1 MRSNVAHSAE
11 AAFWEWF
18 LQNDEAIWNFES
30 AREVVFADLLKEL
43 HGVHPDLTFEIGPEQ
58 NGVREFVVSA
68 GGLKSAFPAVERLV
82 AEAPPLGRWKLIK
95 FRPRRSEI
103 GTIEIG
109 DIIIDPKAVMFT
121 IEPDGTKFGITLFLG
136 KLHDFDKDIHTQIGF
151 LVLDETLG
159 EYDVET
165 QVGYIAILPEE
176 ASNGLPKRP
185 LRHLA
190 AAFDRLKA
198 TRGL

>member
-165 QVGYIAILPEE
+165 QVATLQSCLKRQAMVYRNGHFAILQRR
-176 ASNGLPKRP
+176 STG
-185 LRHLA
+185 
-190 AAFDRLKA
+190 
-198 TRGL
+198 